1 MLFID
6 IIKQY
11 NMEDLANNF
20 ATGLLFVMLFFSISI
35 TRNVHKTLDR
45 ENAGNLLR
53 IIFPEYFFWGVCIS
67 FLSTILFFFSKQ
79 NLQTIIIFV
88 VFLSSVFSRYF
99 LIPRIDNARNLMITG
114 NENASKKFS
123 NLHRISVSINLLQI
137 ILLLIT
143 MIYTVIT

>member
-6 IIKQY
+6 IIKPY

-35 TRNVHKTLDR
+35 ARNVHKILDR

-53 IIFPEYFFWGVCIS
+53 IIFPEYFFWGVCTS
-67 FLSTILFFFSKQ
+67 FFSTILFLFSEQ
-79 NLQTIIIFV
+79 NLQTIIMFV
-88 VFLSSVFSRYF
+88 VFMSSVFSRYF
-99 LIPRIDNARNLMITG
+99 LISRIDNARNLMIAG
-114 NENASKKFS
+114 DEKASKRFS
-123 NLHRISVSINLLQI
+123 TLHRISVSINLLQI